1 MDCGVKL
8 KKLAQLPS
16 FDGLLDTVR
25 HLTDV
30 DWDKHKEIQ
39 IKLTGGRTGEAI
51 YLYLN
56 DQIRSREFTNVDVR
70 RLLPGTVLEKTV
82 MDMVNNEIRPH
93 YPDCQLFRVQFTR
106 MPAGGVIEPHWDT
119 GFLSLVHRLHVPVIT
134 NKDVVFTIDDEDFVL
149 EPGWLY
155 ELNNLVRHSVA
166 NNSSEGRVHLLVDLL
181 PRDDKRFFRLT
192 YHD

>member
-8 KKLAQLPS
+8 KKLAQMPS
-16 FDGLLDTVR
+16 FDRLLDTVSG
-25 HLTDV
+25 LTEL
-30 DWDKHKEIQ
+30 DWDRHKEIQ
-39 IKLTGGRTGEAI
+39 IKLTGGRAGEAI

-56 DQIRSREFTNVDVR
+56 DQIRKRDFTNVDVR
-70 RLLPGTVLEKTV
+70 RLLPGTALEQSV
-82 MDMVNNEIRPH
+82 MEMVNNDIRPH

-106 MPAGGVIEPHWDT
+106 MPPGGVIEPHWDT

-134 NKDVVFTIDDEDFVL
+134 NEGVVFTIDDESFFL

-155 ELNNLVRHSVA
+155 ELNNLVRHSVV

-181 PRDDKRFFRLT
+181 PIDENRFFKLT